1 MKRKLKDYAV
11 QNISFERSV
20 LEGVKRLANE
30 KNIRIS
36 DFVNEVVKYVLL
48 NSTITRPYDNAIMI
62 KVNAGD
68 IIIKIPRKTLKKKNT
83 RDLV

>member
-48 NSTITRPYDNAIMI
+48 NSIITRPYDNAIMI

-68 IIIKIPRKTLKKKNT
+68 IIIKIPRKTLKKNT
-83 RDLV
+83 RDLA